1 MHTLYF
7 DFMKYF
13 NVVGEKQ
20 DSVYKQVAAVLTA
33 NSRIAGAFYRI
44 TFAHAGYSSYFIIS
58 WEIPPQKNAP
68 SRAGRSCPHLIHG
81 SLVSPEFIFQTTPRS
96 IQPCF
101 EAHSCDQQSSAFR
114 QPSPTCRT
122 AFPAQHLR
130 PSGVLSCWTDGLE
143 LTTGFH
149 PGSNEQHRLF

>member
-13 NVVGEKQ
+13 NVVGEKE

-58 WEIPPQKNAP
+58 WEIPPQKK
-68 SRAGRSCPHLIHG
+68 CPFPCGEIL
-81 SLVSPEFIFQTTPRS
+81 SPLNTWF
-96 IQPCF
+96 
-101 EAHSCDQQSSAFR
+101 
-114 QPSPTCRT
+114 
-122 AFPAQHLR
+122 L
-130 PSGVLSCWTDGLE
+130 
-143 LTTGFH
+143 GFT
-149 PGSNEQHRLF
+149 